1 MKMRLIDEDV
11 LVRESV
17 KILIWLMERQKQGIS
32 TTLGELHEK
41 WIDAV
46 RKAPTAYDPDKVV
59 EELDKL
65 ADKANDKILEA
76 SELQLYYDGYDDAM
90 RTAVE
95 IVKGGGVDG

>member
-11 LVRESV
+11 LVRESL
-17 KILIWLMERQKQGIS
+17 KILTWLMERQKQGIS

-59 EELDKL
+59 ER
-65 ADKANDKILEA
+65 LEDYLF
-76 SELQLYYDGYDDAM
+76 EKYC
-90 RTAVE
+90 VE
-95 IVKGGGVDG
+95 GDTEIERIVKGGGVDGN

>member
-11 LVRESV
+11 LVRESLN
-17 KILIWLMERQKQGIS
+17 ILTWLMELQKQGIS

-59 EELDKL
+59 EQLEEERENVGFV
-65 ADKANDKILEA
+65 KATTEA
-76 SELQLYYDGYDDAM
+76 SAYIRGINDAIK
-90 RTAVE
+90 
-95 IVKGGGVDG
+95 IVKGGGMDG